1 LNFVRS
7 PRFVVSRSKDLRK
20 VLASWRPLLSRWDWV
35 YVLSLLI
42 PFVVYNLVL
51 KALMLSSR
59 NVGGVGEFGVSTFR
73 LLAYGMWSDVF
84 FVLGYALFWIGL
96 FAAVRRGPLRR
107 GVLIL
112 FHATTILVV
121 LVKTIAY
128 QYIQETGTTLDYT
141 ILRLWLPRFGEL
153 QPMLAQGIPP
163 LAWVLLVVALSYAAL
178 GPWLVTRFVARWRR
192 WPIGSSSTWRR
203 GKLPFFSGLLLCLLA
218 LGLGSL
224 SLREGFNPYDEY
236 LQYTGQDSKRIT
248 QLNKPLVRDPLVNV
262 AVTAGEELQ
271 RGGSQDAA
279 SYPSTAEV
287 PPASLSPTGSEQQ
300 RNVVLIF
307 LESTRAQS
315 VTPYN
320 EDLDTAPFMD
330 ELAKNSLL
338 ADRAYVS
345 VPYSSKANV
354 ATNCGIFPHPVQ
366 VSYGLAPEASPGG
379 IPARCLPNLLKDQ
392 GYSTSYFYPGSKNFE
407 DFGSLVNNFGYD
419 QFYSYESMDAQDFQR
434 MSDLGLSGKSS
445 DEVILK
451 PSEEWL
457 TEQKDEGKPFLATY
471 FTSATHYPYM
481 VPDGYQEEKYAEDED
496 LNRYLNAIR
505 LQDTFL
511 EDLFDQYKELGLYDN
526 TVFVILGDHG
536 EAFGEH
542 GLYTHGNTPHEEAL
556 KIPMIIHD
564 PRRFENGARVEA
576 PVSQLDVLP
585 TIADL
590 LGYEIDGGAYQG
602 NSFLGSL
609 PADRALHFSCWGA
622 ESCLANLQGTEKYIY
637 YYDNQPDQLFDLSED
652 PLEQTNLADERPEEV
667 EKRRNELLAWRSK
680 IDAIYRGPQGE

>member
-1 LNFVRS
+1 LS
-7 PRFVVSRSKDLRK
+7 PQNVTNSK
-20 VLASWRPLLSRWDWV
+20 VLGFFKALLSPQDWV
-35 YVLSLLI
+35 YVLSLLV
-42 PFVVYNLVL
+42 PFVIYNLAL

-59 NVGGVGEFGVSTFR
+59 NVETVGQFR
-73 LLAYGMWSDVF
+73 APTSRIVAYGIWSDVF

-96 FAAVRRGPLRR
+96 FAVARRGPLRW

-112 FHATTILVV
+112 FHLTAILVV
-121 LVKTIAY
+121 IIKTIAY

-163 LAWVLLVVALSYAAL
+163 SAWMLLVAALSYAAL
-178 GPWLVTRFVARWRR
+178 GPWLVTHFVERWRG
-192 WPIGSSSTWRR
+192 WPRITPSTWRII
-203 GKLPFFSGLLLCLLA
+203 PFFSGLVLCLLA

-224 SLREGFNPYDEY
+224 SLREGLNPYDEY
-236 LQYTGQDSKRIT
+236 LLLTDQNSKRIT

-271 RGGSQDAA
+271 RGASQDAA
-279 SYPSTAEV
+279 SYPAVVDS
-287 PPASLSPTGSEQQ
+287 PPASLLPTGSDQQ

-307 LESTRAQS
+307 LESTRTQS

-320 EDLDTAPFMD
+320 EDLETTPFMD

-366 VSYGLAPEASPGG
+366 VSYGLAPEANPGG
-379 IPARCLPNLLKDQ
+379 IPARCLPDLLKDR
-392 GYSTSYFYPGSKNFE
+392 GYSTAYFYPGSKNFE
-407 DFGSLVNNFGYD
+407 DFGALINNFGYD
-419 QFYSYESMDAQDFQR
+419 MFYSYESMDEQDFQR
-434 MSDLGLSGKSS
+434 SRDIGNSGKSE
-445 DEVILK
+445 DEVILE

-457 TEQKDEGKPFLATY
+457 TEQKDSGKPFLATY

-481 VPDGYQEEKYAEDED
+481 VPEAYEQERFAEDED

-511 EDLFDQYKELGLYDN
+511 EDLFDQYKDLGLYDN
-526 TVFVILGDHG
+526 TVFVVLGDHG

-542 GLYTHGNTPHEEAL
+542 GLFTHGNTPHEEAL
-556 KIPMIIHD
+556 RIPMLIHD
-564 PRRFENGARVEA
+564 PERFENGARVET

-590 LGYEIDGGAYQG
+590 LGYEIEGGAYQG
-602 NSFLGSL
+602 GSL
-609 PADRALHFSCWGA
+609 LGPLPEDRMLHFSCWGA
-622 ESCLANLQGTEKYIY
+622 ETCLASLKGTEKYIY

-652 PLEQTNLADERPEEV
+652 PLEEENLAGERQEDVEE
-667 EKRRNELLAWRSK
+667 RRSELLAWRSQ
-680 IDAIYRGPQGE
+680 IDAVYRGPQRE

>member
-1 LNFVRS
+1 MKILGF
-7 PRFVVSRSKDLRK
+7 PK
-20 VLASWRPLLSRWDWV
+20 ALLSRRDWV
-35 YVLSLLI
+35 YVLSLLV
-42 PFVVYNLVL
+42 PFVIYNLAL

-59 NVGGVGEFGVSTFR
+59 NVEAVGEFRAPTLR
-73 LLAYGMWSDVF
+73 LLEYGMWSDVF
-84 FVLGYALFWIGL
+84 FVLGYALLWIGL
-96 FAAVRRGPLRR
+96 FALARKGPLRWV
-107 GVLIL
+107 VLVL
-112 FHATTILVV
+112 FHLTAIFVV

-163 LAWVLLVVALSYAAL
+163 SAWVLLVAALAYAAL
-178 GPWLVTRFVARWRR
+178 GPWLVTRAVERWRG
-192 WPIGSSSTWRR
+192 WTRR
-203 GKLPFFSGLLLCLLA
+203 SPATGRPGKIPVFSALVLCLLA
-218 LGLGSL
+218 LGSGWL

-236 LQYTGQDSKRIT
+236 LQFTDQNSKRIS
-248 QLNKPLVRDPLVNV
+248 QLNKPLVRDPLVNL
-262 AVTAGEELQ
+262 AVSAGEELQ
-271 RGGSQDAA
+271 RGESQDAA
-279 SYPSTAEV
+279 SYPAVADV

-320 EDLDTAPFMD
+320 ENLDTTPFMD

-338 ADRAYVS
+338 ADQAYVS

-366 VSYGLAPEASPGG
+366 VSYGLVPEAKPGG
-379 IPARCLPNLLKDQ
+379 IPARCLPDLLKDR
-392 GYSTSYFYPGSKNFE
+392 GYSTGYFYPGSKNFE
-407 DFGSLVNNFGYD
+407 NFGDLVNNFGYD

-434 MSDLGLSGKSS
+434 MSDLGLSGKPS

-451 PSEEWL
+451 PSEDWL
-457 TEQKDEGKPFLATY
+457 TQQKDAGNPFLATY
-471 FTSATHYPYM
+471 FTSATHYPYT
-481 VPDGYQEEKYAEDED
+481 VPDGYQQEKYTEDED

-511 EDLFDQYKELGLYDN
+511 QDLFDQYKELGLYDT

-536 EAFGEH
+536 EGFGEH
-542 GLYTHGNTPHEEAL
+542 GLYAHGNTPYEETL
-556 KIPMIIHD
+556 RIPMIVYD

-602 NSFLGSL
+602 SSFLGQL
-609 PADRALHFSCWGA
+609 PEDRTLHFSCWAA
-622 ESCLANLQGTEKYIY
+622 EACLASLEGNEKYIY

-652 PLEQTNLADERPEEV
+652 PLEQKNLAGERQEEV
-667 EKRRNELLAWRSK
+667 EERRSELLAWRSR
-680 IDAIYRGPQGE
+680 IDAIYRGPQKE